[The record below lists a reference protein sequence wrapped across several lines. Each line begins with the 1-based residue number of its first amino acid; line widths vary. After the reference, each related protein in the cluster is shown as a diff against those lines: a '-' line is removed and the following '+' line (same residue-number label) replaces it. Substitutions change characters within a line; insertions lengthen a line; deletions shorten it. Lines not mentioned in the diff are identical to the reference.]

1 MNIYIHIYI
10 YIYMAGLTKIFS
22 EVWCPTADS
31 LKDNNRIKKCFPA
44 ILLPFQSSFSSLK
57 E

>member
-10 YIYMAGLTKIFS
+10 YIYMACLTKIFS